1 MKKLNKR
8 IKMVRKSKGLTLEKF
23 GERIGITA
31 SACSTIENG
40 KNNASD
46 QTIRSICR
54 EFNVS
59 ENWLRTGEG
68 EMYNAVDEDEEI
80 SNIMTAISANDP
92 VMVRILKAYW
102 HLTPDERRAFQ
113 HFVDNVVEEYK
124 KNNPE

>member
-1 MKKLNKR
+1 MNKR

-59 ENWLRTGEG
+59 EHWLRTGEG

-80 SNIMTAISANDP
+80 SYIMTAISANDP

>member
-1 MKKLNKR
+1 MNER

-23 GERIGITA
+23 GNKLGISA
-31 SACSTIENG
+31 AACSAIEVG
-40 KNNASD
+40 KNSPSE
-46 QTIRSICR
+46 QTILSICR

-59 ENWLRTGEG
+59 EHWLRTGEG

>member
-1 MKKLNKR
+1 
-8 IKMVRKSKGLTLEKF
+8 
-23 GERIGITA
+23 
-31 SACSTIENG
+31 
-40 KNNASD
+40 
-46 QTIRSICR
+46 
-54 EFNVS
+54 
-59 ENWLRTGEG
+59 
-68 EMYNAVDEDEEI
+68 MYNAVDEDEEI

>member
-1 MKKLNKR
+1 MNER
-8 IKMVRKSKGLTLEKF
+8 IKMVRKRKGLTLEKF
-23 GERIGITA
+23 GSKLGISA
-31 SACSTIENG
+31 AACSAIEVG
-40 KNNASD
+40 KNSPSE
-46 QTIRSICR
+46 QTIISICR

-59 ENWLRTGEG
+59 EHWLRTGEG

-102 HLTPDERRAFQ
+102 HLNPDERRAFQ